1 MRIGDFN
8 AAAVNPAADQAAEKP
23 LEEAG
28 RPLNATPADAVA
40 LSRLSQ
46 AIAELGP
53 SEARLQRLRREV
65 EAGDY
70 RIPAEGI
77 APKIVDFHGE

>member
-1 MRIGDFN
+1 MRIGDIN
-8 AAAVNPAADQAAEKP
+8 PAAVNPTAGPAPEKP

-28 RPLNATPADAVA
+28 RPPVAAPDDAVA

-53 SEARLQRLRREV
+53 TEARLQQLRRAV

-70 RIPAEGI
+70 RVPAEEI
-77 APKIVDFHGE
+77 ATKIVDFHRE

>member
-8 AAAVNPAADQAAEKP
+8 AAAVNPASGQAAEKP

-28 RPLNATPADAVA
+28 RPLNATPDDAVA

-53 SEARLQRLRREV
+53 SEARLELLRREV
-65 EAGDY
+65 EAGTY
-70 RIPAEGI
+70 RIPAEEI
-77 APKIVDFHGE
+77 ATKIVDLHGE